1 MKATLAATLIVLCA
15 ALAVACAAGAS
26 IRLPIS
32 YSQQQSIRLARKLCE
47 SQNGCET
54 SEVTS
59 CGREAGSRVD
69 CTVLAHYYGGNM
81 VCSYVVV
88 NQLRGTRFRERTR
101 KATCAKSA
109 AGPDLT

>member
-1 MKATLAATLIVLCA
+1 VKATLAATLIVVCA
-15 ALAVACAAGAS
+15 GLAVACTAAAG

-47 SQNGCET
+47 SQNGCES

-69 CTVLAHYYGGNM
+69 CTVLAHYDEGNT
-81 VCSYVVV
+81 VCSYIVV
-88 NQLRGTRFRERTR
+88 NQLRGTTFRERTR
-101 KATCAKSA
+101 KATCSKSA
-109 AGPDLT
+109 GQDSA